1 MDRVT
6 SSAHRERR
14 APGDVTPA
22 RRVAFAVVRRVFEQG
37 AYADR
42 ALHGE
47 AAGLE
52 PRERAL
58 ATRLAFGTVQR
69 RGSLDW
75 IIARLARPA
84 SELDPPV
91 AAALRLG
98 LYQLLFLDGI
108 APHAAVDT
116 SVELAKQAAPGGGFK
131 LVNAVL
137 RRAQREAPE
146 LPSDATPQGAAVRHS
161 YPRWVAERWF
171 DELGPERARAL
182 MAAGNRPAE
191 LALRVNTLVAQP
203 MDVAEQLTVPT
214 HPAQDLPEG
223 LVVDGP
229 FDAHGHPLWAQ
240 GAFMP
245 QSRAAMHVARAV
257 DPQPGERILDLCAA
271 PGGKTTHLAA
281 LLGGKGQI
289 VAVERHA
296 GRARAL
302 SETCRRMRATNVR
315 VEVGDARTRPRTERF
330 DRVLLDPPCSGLG
343 TVQGHPDIRWRAS
356 PERTARMAAEQSEL
370 VEAAE
375 ALLAPG
381 GRLVYATC
389 TLLRA
394 ENEDVVARARLPVA
408 GSRTLAPDTDGT
420 DGFFIATLGS

>member
-1 MDRVT
+1 M
-6 SSAHRERR
+6 A
-14 APGDVTPA
+14 GITPA
-22 RRVAFAVVRRVFEQG
+22 RRAAFTVVRRVFEQG

-47 AAGLE
+47 AQGLD

-58 ATRLAFGTVQR
+58 ATKLAFGTVQR

-75 IIARLARPA
+75 IIAQLARPA

-98 LYQLLFLDGI
+98 LYQLLFLDGV
-108 APHAAVDT
+108 ADHAAVDT

-137 RRAQREAPE
+137 RRAQREAPQ
-146 LPSDATPQGAAVRHS
+146 LPSDATPQGAAIRHS
-161 YPRWVAERWF
+161 YPRWLAEHWF
-171 DELGPERARAL
+171 EQLGPERARAL

-191 LALRVNTLVAQP
+191 FALRVNTLVAQP
-203 MDVAEQLTVPT
+203 DDVAAQLGAPT
-214 HPAQDLPEG
+214 HPAPELSEG
-223 LVVDGP
+223 LIVERP
-229 FDAHGHPLWAQ
+229 LDAHGHPLWAQ

-271 PGGKTTHLAA
+271 PGGKTTHLSA
-281 LLGGKGQI
+281 LMGGEGQI

-296 GRARAL
+296 GRARSL
-302 SETCRRMRATNVR
+302 VETCLRMRAGNVR
-315 VEVGDARTRPRTERF
+315 VEVGEVQTRPKTERF

-356 PERTARMAAEQSEL
+356 PERTARMAEEQRAL
-370 VEAAE
+370 LQAAE
-375 ALLAPG
+375 ALLVPG
-381 GRLVYATC
+381 GRLVYSTC
-389 TLLRA
+389 TLMRE
-394 ENEDVVARARLPVA
+394 ENEDIVAGARLPVVTA
-408 GSRTLAPDTDGT
+408 RTLAPDTDGT
-420 DGFFIATLGS
+420 DGFFIATLGE

>member
-1 MDRVT
+1 M
-6 SSAHRERR
+6 SQI
-14 APGDVTPA
+14 TPA
-22 RRVAFAVVRRVFEQG
+22 RRAAFTVVRRVFEQG

-42 ALHGE
+42 ALHAE
-47 AAGLE
+47 AEGLE

-58 ATRLAFGTVQR
+58 ATTLAFGTVQR

-75 IIARLARPA
+75 IIGELARPA

-98 LYQLLFLDGI
+98 LFQLLFLDGI
-108 APHAAVDT
+108 ADHAAVDT
-116 SVELAKQAAPGGGFK
+116 SVELAKRAAPGGGFK

-137 RRAQREAPE
+137 RRAQRDAPE
-146 LPSDATPQGAAVRHS
+146 LPSDETPAGAAVRHS
-161 YPRWVAERWF
+161 YPRWLAERWF
-171 DELGPERARAL
+171 AQLGPERARAL

-191 LALRVNTLVAQP
+191 LALRANTLVATR
-203 MDVAEQLTVPT
+203 DEVAAGLGVPT
-214 HPAQDLPEG
+214 RPAEGLPEG

-229 FDAHGHPLWAQ
+229 LDAHGHPLWAR

-245 QSRAAMHVARAV
+245 QSRAAMLVARAV

-281 LLGGKGQI
+281 LMGGEGQI

-302 SETCRRMRATNVR
+302 VQTCRRMGAKNVR
-315 VEVGDARTRPRTERF
+315 VEVGDAQGRPKTERF

-356 PERTARMAAEQSEL
+356 PERTARMAGEQREL
-370 VEAAE
+370 LAAAQ
-375 ALLAPG
+375 ALLKPG
-381 GRLVYATC
+381 GRLVYSTC
-389 TLLRA
+389 TLLRE
-394 ENEDVVARARLPVA
+394 ENEDVVAGATLPVVT
-408 GSRTLAPDTDGT
+408 SRTTAPDTDGT
-420 DGFFIATLGS
+420 DGFFIATLQAA

>member
-1 MDRVT
+1 M
-6 SSAHRERR
+6 A
-14 APGDVTPA
+14 GVTPA
-22 RRVAFAVVRRVFEQG
+22 RRAAFTVVRRVFEQG

-47 AAGLE
+47 AEGLE

-58 ATRLAFGTVQR
+58 ATKLAFGTVQR

-75 IIARLARPA
+75 IIAQLARPA

-108 APHAAVDT
+108 ADHAAVDT

-146 LPSDATPQGAAVRHS
+146 LPPDVTPQGAAIRHS

-171 DELGPERARAL
+171 AQLGPERARAL

-191 LALRVNTLVAQP
+191 FSLRANTLVARP
-203 MDVAEQLTVPT
+203 EEVAAGLGVPT
-214 HPAQDLPEG
+214 RAAPDLPEG
-223 LVVDGP
+223 LVVEGP
-229 FDAHGHPLWAQ
+229 LDAHGHPLWAR

-245 QSRAAMHVARAV
+245 QSRGAMHVAHAV
-257 DPQPGERILDLCAA
+257 DPQPGERVLDLCAA

-281 LLGGKGQI
+281 LMGGTGQI

-302 SETCRRMRATNVR
+302 VETCRRMGASNVR
-315 VEVGDARTRPRTERF
+315 VEVGEARTRPKTERF

-356 PERTARMAAEQSEL
+356 PERTARMAEEQRGL
-370 VEAAE
+370 LRAAE

-381 GRLVYATC
+381 GRLVYSTC
-389 TLLRA
+389 TLLA
-394 ENEDVVARARLPVA
+394 EENDDIAATSPLPRVAT
-408 GSRTLAPDTDGT
+408 RTLAPDTDGT
-420 DGFFIATLGS
+420 DGFFIATLGA

>member
-1 MDRVT
+1 M
-6 SSAHRERR
+6 A
-14 APGDVTPA
+14 GITPA
-22 RRVAFAVVRRVFEQG
+22 RRAAFTVVRRVFEQG

-47 AAGLE
+47 AEGLD

-58 ATRLAFGTVQR
+58 ATKLAFGTVQR

-75 IIARLARPA
+75 IIGQLARPA

-98 LYQLLFLDGI
+98 LYQLLFLDGV
-108 APHAAVDT
+108 ADHAAVDT
-116 SVELAKQAAPGGGFK
+116 SVELAKQASPGGGFK

-137 RRAQREAPE
+137 RRAQREAPQ
-146 LPSDATPQGAAVRHS
+146 LPPDTTPTGAAIRHS
-161 YPRWVAERWF
+161 YPRWLAERWF
-171 DELGPERARAL
+171 EQFGPDRARTL

-203 MDVAEQLTVPT
+203 EEVAAELGVPT
-214 HPAQDLPEG
+214 QPAPDLPEG

-229 FDAHGHPLWAQ
+229 LDAHGHPLWAR

-281 LLGGKGQI
+281 LMGGEGQI

-302 SETCRRMRATNVR
+302 VETCRRMGAANVR
-315 VEVGDARTRPRTERF
+315 VEVGEAETRPRTERF

-343 TVQGHPDIRWRAS
+343 TVQGHADIRWRAS
-356 PERTARMAAEQSEL
+356 PERTARMADEQRTL
-370 VEAAE
+370 LAAAE

-381 GRLVYATC
+381 GRLVYSTC
-389 TLLRA
+389 TLLRE
-394 ENEDVVARARLPVA
+394 ENEDVVAGSNLPVVTA
-408 GSRTLAPDTDGT
+408 RTLAPDTDRT
-420 DGFFIATLGS
+420 DGFYIATLGA

>member
-1 MDRVT
+1 M
-6 SSAHRERR
+6 A
-14 APGDVTPA
+14 GITPA
-22 RRVAFAVVRRVFEQG
+22 RRAAFTVVRRVFEQG

-47 AAGLE
+47 AQGLD

-58 ATRLAFGTVQR
+58 ATKLAFGTVQR

-75 IIARLARPA
+75 IIAQLARPA

-98 LYQLLFLDGI
+98 LYQLLFLDGV
-108 APHAAVDT
+108 ADHAAVDT

-137 RRAQREAPE
+137 RRAQREAPQ
-146 LPSDATPQGAAVRHS
+146 LPPDTTPQGAAIRHS
-161 YPRWVAERWF
+161 YPRWLSEHWF
-171 DELGPERARAL
+171 EQLGPERARAL

-191 LALRVNTLVAQP
+191 FALRVNTLVAQP
-203 MDVAEQLTVPT
+203 AAVAAELGVPT
-214 HPAQDLPEG
+214 HPAPDLPEG
-223 LVVDGP
+223 LVVEGP
-229 FDAHGHPLWAQ
+229 LDAHGHPLWAQ

-281 LLGGKGQI
+281 LMEGEGQI

-302 SETCRRMRATNVR
+302 VETCRRMHAGMVR
-315 VEVGDARTRPRTERF
+315 VEVGEVQTRPKTERF

-356 PERTARMAAEQSEL
+356 PERTARMAEEQRTL
-370 VEAAE
+370 LQAAE
-375 ALLAPG
+375 ALLVPG
-381 GRLVYATC
+381 GRLVYSTC
-389 TLLRA
+389 TLLRE
-394 ENEDVVARARLPVA
+394 ENEDVVAGASLPVVA
-408 GSRTLAPDTDGT
+408 ARTLAPDTDGT
-420 DGFFIATLGS
+420 DGFFIATLGA